1 MEQKG
6 QFTDLYAMI
15 AYVGGRRFFFFF
27 FFFFAET
34 KISIFIWVTKA
45 DCLFL

>member
-27 FFFFAET
+27 FAET
-34 KISIFIWVTKA
+34 EISIFIWVTKA